1 MVGVGRGIASL
12 ELLALSRFLRVCSPV
27 NIDHFANPGASG
39 PVQMDLPE
47 RAWAPSHFVAPAC
60 VPLTQSL
67 GRTLGRDKQHMSHHF
82 CQRFQ
87 GFSVSVGCLG
97 LSYDC
102 QRTAN
107 IFTATVSG
115 LVCEG
120 AADIFTST
128 VCILQVYHVKG
139 RFGWATSDFT
149 PRGKII
155 ERTSYRKYSC
165 LCLLTV
171 TVVLAYMS

>member
-1 MVGVGRGIASL
+1 M
-12 ELLALSRFLRVCSPV
+12 SRFLWVCSPVNIDHCANPGASGPVQILWVCSPVNTDHFANPGASGPVQVLQVCSPV

-87 GFSVSVGCLG
+87 
-97 LSYDC
+97 D
-102 QRTAN
+102 
-107 IFTATVSG
+107 
-115 LVCEG
+115 LVFLL
-120 AADIFTST
+120 AVWVHHMI
-128 VCILQVYHVKG
+128 VKG
-139 RFGWATSDFT
+139 LPTSLQ
-149 PRGKII
+149 PL
-155 ERTSYRKYSC
+155 SQ
-165 LCLLTV
+165 V
-171 TVVLAYMS
+171 